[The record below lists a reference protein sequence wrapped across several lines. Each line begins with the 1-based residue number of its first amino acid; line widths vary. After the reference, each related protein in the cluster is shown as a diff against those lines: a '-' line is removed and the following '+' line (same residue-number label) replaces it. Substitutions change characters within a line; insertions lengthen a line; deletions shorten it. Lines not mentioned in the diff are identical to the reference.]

1 MAEIAFYH
9 LQKSPLETV
18 LPRLLQ
24 RTLESGKR
32 ALVIAG
38 SAERVESLNAAL
50 WTFDPAAWLPHGSDK
65 DGRPDDQPVWLT
77 AQDDKRSAD
86 NKNGAQF
93 LFLTDGA
100 DVDDLGPYE
109 RCFDLFDGND
119 AMAVEAART
128 RWTRLK
134 AAGHA
139 LTYWQQSE
147 TGQWNK
153 IS

>member
-1 MAEIAFYH
+1 MTDVAFYH
-9 LQKSPLETV
+9 LQRSPLEAV

-38 SAERVESLNAAL
+38 SEERVENLNAAL
-50 WTFDPAAWLPHGSDK
+50 WTFDPAAWLPHGSAK
-65 DGRPDDQPVWLT
+65 DGRPVDQPVWLT
-77 AQDDKRSAD
+77 TGAD
-86 NKNGAQF
+86 NLPDNPNGAQF

-100 DVDDLGPYE
+100 EVDDLGTYE

-119 AMAVEAART
+119 AAALEAARN
-128 RWTRLK
+128 RWKRLK
-134 AAGHA
+134 EIGHS

-147 TGQWNK
+147 RGAWEKK
-153 IS
+153 I